1 MARLFIGN
9 IPHGSSEAEL
19 QQWVHSMGFQ
29 TASAQIIIDRAT
41 GLPRGFGFVT
51 LAEDWRLQEA
61 IEKLNGQRMGARVLT
76 VNTANPLARPSERR
90 AS

>member
-9 IPHGSSEAEL
+9 IPHGSSEQEL
-19 QQWVHSMGFQ
+19 QQWVRSRGFQ
-29 TASAQIIIDRAT
+29 VKSTEIINDRST

-51 LAEDWRLQEA
+51 LAEEWRLQEA
-61 IEKLNGQRMGARVLT
+61 IDTLNGQRMEGRILT
-76 VNTANPLARPSERR
+76 VNRANPVEPRERR

>member
-9 IPHGSSEAEL
+9 IPHGSTEADL
-19 QQWVHSMGFQ
+19 QQWLESRGFA
-29 TASAQIIIDRAT
+29 TTSAEMIVDRST

-51 LAEDWRLQEA
+51 LSEEWRLEEA
-61 IEKLNGQRMGARVLT
+61 IAALNGKMMGTRVLT
-76 VNTANPLARPSERR
+76 VNRATPLTNYAERR